1 MIQSLLNTLLNEQK
15 IPELIPSLE
24 TSFLIISSGNYR
36 SNETSRL
43 VILVFQNT
51 KLSLIIK
58 LYKSNN
64 SKIYNEYEQQK
75 SFYDIFPNLIAKPLL
90 CEEINGFNILIEKP
104 GSLYK
109 QDLIDLGETA
119 CVALAKI
126 LNKNSIPNLLV
137 IDERTTRMLC
147 EKPDNLRKLLTK
159 KHHTTIKYDKNSL
172 AEFTGF
178 KIIRSAE
185 LAFLAHKKGIVK
197 IKDKKV
203 LDALIY
209 ALKFK
214 GCSISTEEIEEL
226 KRMK

>member
-1 MIQSLLNTLLNEQK
+1 MQVNQLLLNKTIELPSAIGVSDKEISEETKKLLD
-15 IPELIPSLE
+15 IA
-24 TSFLIISSGNYR
+24 
-36 SNETSRL
+36 
-43 VILVFQNT
+43 
-51 KLSLIIK
+51 
-58 LYKSNN
+58 NN
-64 SKIYNEYEQQK
+64 AFTEKN
-75 SFYDIFPNLIAKPLL
+75 KPVH
-90 CEEINGFNILIEKP
+90 
-104 GSLYK
+104 
-109 QDLIDLGETA
+109 LIDLGETA